1 MIHVEDFDAAEMM
14 GFGNF
19 GSLNPQTHYHEI
31 TEDLNRIPTEL
42 ERDTEDGDF
51 KKRKMELNRSGV
63 GGRWKIIYL
72 FFFSDKNS
80 TSAAEAKSENSSA
93 PPHLP
98 PSPHP
103 LFIESSSMKK

>member
-51 KKRKMELNRSGV
+51 KKKKNGIESIRSG
-63 GGRWKIIYL
+63 GSLENYFYY
-72 FFFSDKNS
+72 FFFG
-80 TSAAEAKSENSSA
+80 
-93 PPHLP
+93 
-98 PSPHP
+98 
-103 LFIESSSMKK
+103 

>member
-51 KKRKMELNRSGV
+51 KKKKNGIESIRSG
-63 GGRWKIIYL
+63 GSLENYL
-72 FFFSDKNS
+72 FFFFRIKI
-80 TSAAEAKSENSSA
+80 
-93 PPHLP
+93 
-98 PSPHP
+98 PHP
-103 LFIESSSMKK
+103 LRKRNRRIHPPPPPPPSLPTSPLH

>member
-51 KKRKMELNRSGV
+51 KKKKNGIESIRSG
-63 GGRWKIIYL
+63 GSLENYL

-80 TSAAEAKSENSSA
+80 TSAAEAKSEN
-93 PPHLP
+93 
-98 PSPHP
+98 
-103 LFIESSSMKK
+103 